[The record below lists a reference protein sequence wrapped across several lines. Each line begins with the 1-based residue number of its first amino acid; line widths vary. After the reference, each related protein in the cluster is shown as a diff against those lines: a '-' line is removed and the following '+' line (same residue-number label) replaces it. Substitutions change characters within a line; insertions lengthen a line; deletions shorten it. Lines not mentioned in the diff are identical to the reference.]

1 MTKACGKTMTAVFA
15 SREEEMMKK
24 IAEKAMKALA
34 ASPLCQ
40 DLPDELKEHVAKACK
55 CCLGQRSKADP
66 GEVQKCLSQAVK
78 LAEKRLKD
86 ILKQQLEQC
95 LDVVLK
101 DLSKAC
107 SGYEDEAW

>member
-1 MTKACGKTMTAVFA
+1 MGKRMAVEFENW
-15 SREEEMMKK
+15 EEEMMKK
-24 IAEKAMKALA
+24 IKEKAMKILTESKA
-34 ASPLCQ
+34 CV
-40 DLPDELKEHVAKACK
+40 DLPDDLKEYVVKACES
-55 CCLGQRSKADP
+55 CLGQRSKADP

-78 LAEKRLKD
+78 LAETRLND

>member
-1 MTKACGKTMTAVFA
+1 MAKACGKTMAAVFA

-24 IAEKAMKALA
+24 TTEKAKKALT
-34 ASPLCQ
+34 ASLACQ
-40 DLPDELKEHVAKACK
+40 RLPDELKEHVAKACES
-55 CCLGQRSKADP
+55 CLGQRSKADP

-78 LAEKRLKD
+78 LAEKRLKN

-95 LDVVLK
+95 LDVVLE

-107 SGYEDEAW
+107 SGYKDEAW

>member
-1 MTKACGKTMTAVFA
+1 MAVEFENW
-15 SREEEMMKK
+15 EEEMMKK
-24 IAEKAMKALA
+24 ITKKVMKILTASLA
-34 ASPLCQ
+34 CQ
-40 DLPDELKEHVAKACK
+40 RLPDELKEHVVKACES
-55 CCLGQRSKADP
+55 CLGHKSKADP

-78 LAEKRLKD
+78 LAETRLKD

-107 SGYEDEAW
+107 SGYKDEAW